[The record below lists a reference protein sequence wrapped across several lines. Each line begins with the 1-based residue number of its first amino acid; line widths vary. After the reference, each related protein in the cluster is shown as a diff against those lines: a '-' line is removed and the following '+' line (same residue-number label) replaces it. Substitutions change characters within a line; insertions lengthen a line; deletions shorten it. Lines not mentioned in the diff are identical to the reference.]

1 MEIRVTTCWTKLK
14 QFCFVIPPLNCSNN
28 IVYDD
33 VEKAEAFNTFFS
45 SQSNIDDTNKSVPAD
60 DTPPL
65 RCLDR
70 IVLRQH
76 EVQDVLRLLNTNK
89 ASGPDAIH
97 AKLLKVAYDIISK
110 PLCAIFNISLI
121 TKHFPNKWKLVN
133 VTPVHTKDDKNIIG
147 NYRPI
152 SLLPISSK
160 VFEKC
165 IYKHI
170 FNFIRDLITEHQSG
184 FTINDSTRNQLL
196 YIANMF
202 SKALD
207 EGKEIRV
214 IFFDISKAFDRVW
227 HMGLLF
233 K

>member
-1 MEIRVTTCWTKLK
+1 METGKRHPCPQK
-14 QFCFVIPPLNCSNN
+14 
-28 IVYDD
+28 
-33 VEKAEAFNTFFS
+33 E
-45 SQSNIDDTNKSVPAD
+45 
-60 DTPPL
+60 
-65 RCLDR
+65 
-70 IVLRQH
+70 
-76 EVQDVLRLLNTNK
+76 
-89 ASGPDAIH
+89 
-97 AKLLKVAYDIISK
+97 
-110 PLCAIFNISLI
+110 
-121 TKHFPNKWKLVN
+121 
-133 VTPVHTKDDKNIIG
+133 DKNIIG

-196 YIANMF
+196 YIVNMF

-207 EGKEIRV
+207 EGKGIRV

-227 HMGLLF
+227 HRGLLF
-233 K
+233 KLKKMGIVGNKESL

>member
-1 MEIRVTTCWTKLK
+1 MEI
-14 QFCFVIPPLNCSNN
+14 
-28 IVYDD
+28 
-33 VEKAEAFNTFFS
+33 
-45 SQSNIDDTNKSVPAD
+45 
-60 DTPPL
+60 
-65 RCLDR
+65 
-70 IVLRQH
+70 
-76 EVQDVLRLLNTNK
+76 
-89 ASGPDAIH
+89 G
-97 AKLLKVAYDIISK
+97 
-110 PLCAIFNISLI
+110 
-121 TKHFPNKWKLVN
+121 N
-133 VTPVHTKDDKNIIG
+133 VTPVHNKEDKNIIG

-184 FTINDSTRNQLL
+184 FTINDWTRNQLL

-202 SKALD
+202 SKALN

-227 HMGLLF
+227 HRGLLF
-233 K
+233 KLKKRELLGICFYGLKTI

>member
-1 MEIRVTTCWTKLK
+1 MGETQTILST
-14 QFCFVIPPLNCSNN
+14 PPLDCSNN
-28 IVYDD
+28 IAYDD
-33 VEKAEAFNTFFS
+33 VEKVEAFNTFFS
-45 SQSNIDDTNKSVPAD
+45 SQSNIDDTDKLVPAD

-70 IVLRQH
+70 IVLQQH

-89 ASGPDAIH
+89 ASGPDAIY
-97 AKLLKVAYDIISK
+97 AKLPKVAYDIISK
-110 PLCAIFNISLI
+110 PLCAIFNISVI
-121 TKHFPNKWKLVN
+121 TKHFPNKWKLAN
-133 VTPVHTKDDKNIIG
+133 VTHVHKKKEDKNIIG
-147 NYRPI
+147 NYLPI

-160 VFEKC
+160 VFEKG

-196 YIANMF
+196 YTANMF

-207 EGKEIRV
+207 EGKEIRQRHL
-214 IFFDISKAFDRVW
+214 FHSKNICP
-227 HMGLLF
+227 LLF
-233 K
+233 LTSR

>member
-1 MEIRVTTCWTKLK
+1 M
-14 QFCFVIPPLNCSNN
+14 F
-28 IVYDD
+28 
-33 VEKAEAFNTFFS
+33 
-45 SQSNIDDTNKSVPAD
+45 
-60 DTPPL
+60 
-65 RCLDR
+65 
-70 IVLRQH
+70 VLRQH

-110 PLCAIFNISLI
+110 PLCAIFNINLI

-133 VTPVHTKDDKNIIG
+133 VAPVHKKEDKNIIG
-147 NYRPI
+147 KYRPI

-196 YIANMF
+196 YIENMF

-227 HMGLLF
+227 HRVFFLN
-233 K
+233 

>member
-1 MEIRVTTCWTKLK
+1 METGKRHPCPQKK
-14 QFCFVIPPLNCSNN
+14 
-28 IVYDD
+28 
-33 VEKAEAFNTFFS
+33 E
-45 SQSNIDDTNKSVPAD
+45 
-60 DTPPL
+60 
-65 RCLDR
+65 
-70 IVLRQH
+70 
-76 EVQDVLRLLNTNK
+76 
-89 ASGPDAIH
+89 
-97 AKLLKVAYDIISK
+97 
-110 PLCAIFNISLI
+110 
-121 TKHFPNKWKLVN
+121 
-133 VTPVHTKDDKNIIG
+133 DKNIIG

-227 HMGLLF
+227 HRGLLF